1 MFTEFLYNAVHIRL
15 PTFILYSY
23 IPQGG
28 VWIKTKNAP
37 VSCRGGSA
45 LGISVSLFLD
55 QDAVDNLCDADK
67 ECEYPNVIRTIYK
80 APDGQT

>member
-1 MFTEFLYNAVHIRL
+1 MPR
-15 PTFILYSY
+15 FIWYSY

-45 LGISVSLFLD
+45 PGISVSLFLD